1 MAKKSNNEEKIW
13 KELEEEIKEI
23 SEKEEIKE
31 EEIKVILPEPE
42 IKEEIEEEIKKEV
55 KLYYLVYDE
64 NILLD
69 SLIYFLKNGSFIV
82 IDVPQKIDINN
93 FKKFL
98 LKLKENTDEIG
109 GDIVWIENKRIILV
123 APNTIIKL

>member
-1 MAKKSNNEEKIW
+1 MAKKSDNEEKIW
-13 KELEEEIKEI
+13 KELEEEIKEL
-23 SEKEEIKE
+23 SKKEEIKE
-31 EEIKVILPEPE
+31 EEIEVILPEPE
-42 IKEEIEEEIKKEV
+42 IKEEIEEEIKKEA

-64 NILLD
+64 KILLD

-82 IDVPQKIDINN
+82 IDIPQKIDIDN

-98 LKLKENTDEIG
+98 SKLKENTDEIG